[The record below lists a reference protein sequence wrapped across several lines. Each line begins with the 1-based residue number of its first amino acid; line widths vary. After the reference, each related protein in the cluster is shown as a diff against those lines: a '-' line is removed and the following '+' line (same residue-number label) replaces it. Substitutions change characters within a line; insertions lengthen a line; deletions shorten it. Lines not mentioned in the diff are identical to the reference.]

1 MCAYELELDAGVEG
15 HEYKVVEE
23 NLDAQHK
30 SLVADDSDEDDNV
43 AIISNRNTKR
53 IRRTIM
59 DTPES
64 NSDSE

>member
-1 MCAYELELDAGVEG
+1 MCACELGLDVGVEG
-15 HEYKVVEE
+15 HEYKVVKE

-64 NSDSE
+64 NSDSG

>member
-1 MCAYELELDAGVEG
+1 
-15 HEYKVVEE
+15 VVKES
-23 NLDAQHK
+23 LDAQYK
-30 SLVADDSDEDDNV
+30 SLVADDSNKDYNV
-43 AIISNRNTKR
+43 AIILNRNTKR

>member
-1 MCAYELELDAGVEG
+1 MCACELGLDVGLEG
-15 HEYKVVEE
+15 HEYIVVEE
-23 NLDAQHK
+23 NLDAQYK
-30 SLVADDSDEDDNV
+30 SLVADDSDEDDSV
-43 AIISNRNTKR
+43 APISKRNTKR